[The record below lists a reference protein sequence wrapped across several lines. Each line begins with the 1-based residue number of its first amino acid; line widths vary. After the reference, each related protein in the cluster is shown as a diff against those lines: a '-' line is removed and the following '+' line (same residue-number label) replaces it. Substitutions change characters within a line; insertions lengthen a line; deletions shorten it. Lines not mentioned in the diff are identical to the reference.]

1 MMTPGRNRHNNTGK
15 FAGGVF
21 FHTLTSLFPL
31 ASEQVV
37 LYHAK
42 GAVRCVVL
50 RSELA
55 GKIMFDV
62 CGKRENQLPAEES
75 VRGLVE
81 FVE

>member
-37 LYHAK
+37 LYHA
-42 GAVRCVVL
+42 RDVL
-50 RSELA
+50 FCSELA